1 MHVEFLRFASACIA
15 FAIVVTLGTA
25 VSAAQKQPKANQ
37 NPPAGPQAKTSQ
49 PATHFTQGTITS
61 IEANLL
67 VITRKIRGKAE
78 QVSFQINS
86 QTQRSGNLVSG
97 NRVSVQYREADHQN
111 IAATVRELPQEA
123 AAKSGKTAYKPRPK
137 G

>member
-1 MHVEFLRFASACIA
+1 MIGATKEIAMKFIFQRFVLIA
-15 FAIVVTLGTA
+15 GIAATLYA
-25 VSAAQKQPKANQ
+25 VALNGQHSKANSD
-37 NPPAGPQAKTSQ
+37 PPAVPQAKTSQ

-61 IEANLL
+61 IEANQL

-86 QTQRSGNLVSG
+86 QTQRSGNLVAG

-123 AAKSGKTAYKPRPK
+123 AAKSGKTA
-137 G
+137 